1 MTHLFACCVVGSS
14 PRVRGTAIPDAR
26 WFFADRF
33 IPACARNRIRSA
45 KPYRMKSV
53 HPRVCGEQKCDS
65 EIGDAANGS
74 SPRVRG
80 TDLKKRFAI
89 LIRRF
94 IPACAGNRWRKLNSH
109 TIPPVHPRV
118 CGEQIELDIHRI
130 LVCGSSP
137 RVRGTVARPL
147 GSRSCNRFIPACA
160 GCGAT
165 LLVNMRDIEPRKEDD
180 GFDGASLS
188 P

>member
-80 TDLKKRFAI
+80 TAATPESNCRAN
-89 LIRRF
+89 RF
-94 IPACAGNRWRKLNSH
+94 IPACAGNSCKAIGQQILQS
-109 TIPPVHPRV
+109 VHPRV
-118 CGEQIELDIHRI
+118 CGEQHYFR
-130 LVCGSSP
+130 CFPCRNYGSSP
-137 RVRGTVARPL
+137 RVRGTALVDIARMRAL
-147 GSRSCNRFIPACA
+147 RFIPACA
-160 GCGAT
+160 GNSQARHIG
-165 LLVNMRDIEPRKEDD
+165 DYQ
-180 GFDGASLS
+180 
-188 P
+188 